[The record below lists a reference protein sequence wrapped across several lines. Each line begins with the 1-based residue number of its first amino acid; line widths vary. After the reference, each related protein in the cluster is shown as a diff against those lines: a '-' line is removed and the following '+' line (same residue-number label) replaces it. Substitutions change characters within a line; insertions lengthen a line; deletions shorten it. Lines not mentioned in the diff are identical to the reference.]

1 MVTHSAQTVLELIQ
15 AHPEVDDSVSLATN
29 FREDLGLDSLMI
41 AEIAL
46 EIEDRFHFRFDS
58 ADLRKIMTV
67 ADVIAITQERACE

>member
-15 AHPEVDDSVSLATN
+15 AHPEVDDSVSPATN